1 MINNNKKM
9 LSDMPIAGQSLT
21 HELGARPWQS
31 PPQYNKPQE
40 AIKHYFERLSNPE
53 DGSKILSALEMGVP
67 VETLTEAIQLGG
79 VMEGL
84 HTIDVGVIIS
94 PVIAEILIGLA
105 ESAEIE
111 YTVEDED
118 MEEKKKPTE
127 ADVAVAIDDM
137 DSDTT
142 KPIVEENMVID
153 EEEPKGLMA
162 RRNNDGI

>member
-1 MINNNKKM
+1 MINNNKKI

-31 PPQYNKPQE
+31 PPQY
-40 AIKHYFERLSNPE
+40 
-53 DGSKILSALEMGVP
+53 
-67 VETLTEAIQLGG
+67 TIQLGG

>member
-1 MINNNKKM
+1 MINNNKKI

-31 PPQYNKPQE
+31 PPQYIKPQE

-118 MEEKKKPTE
+118 MEEKNRPTE
-127 ADVAVAIDDM
+127 ADVAVAIDDI
-137 DSDTT
+137 SNEPI
-142 KPIVEENMVID
+142 KPIVEDNLENN
-153 EEEPKGLMA
+153 EEKPKGLMT
-162 RRNNDGI
+162 RRMM